1 MIRLHRIH
9 ATDTTEYQFMEHL
22 LTSAFPKEEYRDLD
36 QLRLLTSSKQI
47 FHNNLIYDDIPVG
60 LVTYWEL
67 GRFCFMEH
75 FATLPEMRNKGYGK
89 KVLDHLQSHLHAPL
103 VLEAEYPVEEIARRR
118 IGFYERQN
126 FVLWNH
132 EYMQP
137 PYRPEDNFLKMVLM
151 VHGDLKE
158 DRDFDFV
165 RRTIYKEV
173 YMREV

>member
-1 MIRLHRIH
+1 
-9 ATDTTEYQFMEHL
+9 
-22 LTSAFPKEEYRDLD
+22 
-36 QLRLLTSSKQI
+36 
-47 FHNNLIYDDIPVG
+47 
-60 LVTYWEL
+60 
-67 GRFCFMEH
+67 
-75 FATLPEMRNKGYGK
+75 MRNKGYGK